1 MEAISQHFLLRYMT
15 STLGERKTFDRS
27 YVVDSARGTTDTLH
41 FTQISLD
48 EEAGALYIKLKN
60 GKIAKTLE
68 SEDLMLIDL
77 DDEGK
82 VIGIEVLTSNK
93 EILRALQELL
103 GHKVISLKQR
113 AVFSK
118 TTFNTT
124 FSLNS
129 IMTNMK

>member
-93 EILRALQELL
+93 EILRALSRTL
-103 GHKVISLKQR
+103 R
-113 AVFSK
+113 P
-118 TTFNTT
+118 
-124 FSLNS
+124 
-129 IMTNMK
+129 